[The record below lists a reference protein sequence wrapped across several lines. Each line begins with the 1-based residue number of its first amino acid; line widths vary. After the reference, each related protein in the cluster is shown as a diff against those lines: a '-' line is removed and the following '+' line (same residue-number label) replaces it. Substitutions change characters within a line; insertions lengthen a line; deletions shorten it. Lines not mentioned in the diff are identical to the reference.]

1 MSYVSYQ
8 QPSMYAPQYNGYNNP
23 SQFQQQAGGYA
34 PQYQQQQ
41 PGYVQQQYQQ
51 PAVQQHHQQ
60 YQQPAVQQ
68 QYQQPAVHQQA
79 PAKPVQAQAP
89 APSQQQPSSFVS
101 SNKLPGK
108 SDLKEHQ
115 EIKAPSSSEYIVS
128 ATPIS
133 PSNVPHA
140 ELTAEEQQ
148 SLQEMKKCVQA
159 EPEFKEFVTEQMM
172 IEFLMA
178 RKFEPERALV
188 LLRSHMAWRR
198 ENGILNRDNLRL
210 DPIII
215 SEIQSAKLL
224 TDTSSRD
231 AEGAQI
237 VYFRPSLM
245 SAKQTA
251 NTTTQDFCRA
261 VFFLLQ
267 RCIADPTTQRQG
279 FLFICDLRGT
289 SMTSVDYR
297 LIKAVINMLQN
308 RFPGRLKRVLLLEPP
323 RFFKMAFKMIKPLI
337 AEKYLQKM
345 SIVTLPE
352 ILEHAPAANLFKE
365 YGGELEY
372 DHSKFLELVKAEE
385 QSKKSHGEAINP
397 HMSVTGVPLA

>member
-8 QPSMYAPQYNGYNNP
+8 PSPMYASQYNGGYN
-23 SQFQQQAGGYA
+23 SQLQQQQAGYA

-41 PGYVQQQYQQ
+41 AGGYIQQQYQQPAAQQYQQQYQQ
-51 PAVQQHHQQ
+51 PAVQQH
-60 YQQPAVQQ
+60 QPALVKQQQAVAPSQPVVQQ
-68 QYQQPAVHQQA
+68 QPQA
-79 PAKPVQAQAP
+79 SSVSNNKIPVK
-89 APSQQQPSSFVS
+89 SEI
-101 SNKLPGK
+101 K
-108 SDLKEHQ
+108 SD
-115 EIKAPSSSEYIVS
+115 YIVA
-128 ATPIS
+128 ATPIP
-133 PSNVPHA
+133 PSNAPHA
-140 ELTAEEQQ
+140 QLSAEEQH
-148 SLQEMKKCVQA
+148 SLQEMKKRVQA
-159 EPEFKEFVTEQMM
+159 ETDFKEFVTEQMM

-178 RKFEPERALV
+178 RKFEVERALV

-210 DPIII
+210 DPVIIK
-215 SEIQSAKLL
+215 EIESAKLL

-245 SAKQTA
+245 STKQTA
-251 NTTTQDFCRA
+251 NTSTQDFCRA

-267 RCIADPTTQRQG
+267 RCITDPITQRQG

-337 AEKYLQKM
+337 AEKYLEKM
-345 SIVTLPE
+345 SIVSLPE
-352 ILEHAPAANLFKE
+352 ILQHAPASNLFKE

-385 QSKKSHGEAINP
+385 QSKKNQGEAVNP
-397 HMSVTGVPLA
+397 HMSVTGVPIA